1 MSAVSLEKLT
11 KVFGG
16 VVAVDHVDLE
26 IEEGELFSLLGPNGA
41 GKSTIMRI
49 LSTVLLPTEGRAL
62 IKGLDVVKDAMKVR
76 RIIGVCP
83 QDTVLYDYLTG
94 EENLRFF
101 GTLHG
106 LSGKE
111 LDKRVDEVL
120 NLLQL
125 REARKRRFKGYSG
138 GMKHRLN
145 LGVALLHEPE
155 VLILDEPTTGLDPQ
169 GRRAVWDIIEGF
181 RGEKKTV
188 LLSTHYMEEADYLSD
203 RVAIMDR
210 GRIIACDTPENLKES
225 LGGEE
230 VVEVYSLKI
239 PDRIREVVLQIPTVN
254 MVSILHPDK
263 AEEMSVLK
271 VFTEDADA
279 IIPTLVQ
286 KLTDSGLRIERLEVS
301 KPTLED
307 VFIKLTGRSLRE

>member
-1 MSAVSLEKLT
+1 VRLREDFMSAVSLEKLT

-155 VLILDEPTTGLDPQ
+155 VLISMNRRLDLTRREE
-169 GRRAVWDIIEGF
+169 GRYGI
-181 RGEKKTV
+181 
-188 LLSTHYMEEADYLSD
+188 
-203 RVAIMDR
+203 
-210 GRIIACDTPENLKES
+210 
-225 LGGEE
+225 
-230 VVEVYSLKI
+230 
-239 PDRIREVVLQIPTVN
+239 
-254 MVSILHPDK
+254 
-263 AEEMSVLK
+263 
-271 VFTEDADA
+271 
-279 IIPTLVQ
+279 
-286 KLTDSGLRIERLEVS
+286 
-301 KPTLED
+301 
-307 VFIKLTGRSLRE
+307 

>member
-1 MSAVSLEKLT
+1 
-11 KVFGG
+11 
-16 VVAVDHVDLE
+16 
-26 IEEGELFSLLGPNGA
+26 
-41 GKSTIMRI
+41 
-49 LSTVLLPTEGRAL
+49 
-62 IKGLDVVKDAMKVR
+62 
-76 RIIGVCP
+76 
-83 QDTVLYDYLTG
+83 
-94 EENLRFF
+94 
-101 GTLHG
+101 
-106 LSGKE
+106 
-111 LDKRVDEVL
+111 
-120 NLLQL
+120 
-125 REARKRRFKGYSG
+125 
-138 GMKHRLN
+138 
-145 LGVALLHEPE
+145 
-155 VLILDEPTTGLDPQ
+155 
-169 GRRAVWDIIEGF
+169 
-181 RGEKKTV
+181 
-188 LLSTHYMEEADYLSD
+188 MEEADYLSD